1 MDTLP
6 GESVSPTPQAMESTT
21 NPPTPS
27 MVEGGTT
34 NPPTP
39 ASVMQV
45 EPCVEPGGLSKAES
59 TTMLCEPDGLE
70 HGGGVTNP
78 HMESELTVADLE
90 LVCDLFYLPSEHGLG
105 AMDILTEFYWLKTN
119 AGVMLTGASQATAQS
134 SSETSVSVE
143 VGKPEW
149 VRRRAAFYQRALNIK
164 RAFEKICI
172 APNRELVYSLYT
184 YLWDMVGVVF
194 MLLSYVDWLALGN
207 FSPKYQQLI
216 IGRHTWFS
224 GIREA
229 FQSGDHEPWVFRGG
243 LTADL
248 QRLMPVDS
256 GNDLFLYQYP
266 DTPTSQLYQIRP
278 YRPTDEAACYS
289 VALRTWNDGMDASLD
304 FPSHPSLVGEKCI
317 GSILSFCPGLAFVF
331 ENNMGQIVGYVIA
344 APNLKEYHQ
353 RVCHVWLPELR
364 NKYPLI
370 EPSEGELLT
379 PCDLTVNS
387 LHAEPGQL
395 PSYIEDPDS
404 WAICRL
410 ALVPSVTDAS
420 LARRSTML
428 LLACLRTS

>member
-119 AGVMLTGASQATAQS
+119 AGGMLTGASQATAQS

-172 APNRELVYSLYT
+172 APNRELVYNLYT

-194 MLLSYVDWLALGN
+194 MLLSYVDWLTLGK
-207 FSPKYQQLI
+207 FSPNYQQLI

-266 DTPTSQLYQIRP
+266 DTPAWWGRSRLDPSSPSTLVSVSYSRTTS
-278 YRPTDEAACYS
+278 
-289 VALRTWNDGMDASLD
+289 GML
-304 FPSHPSLVGEKCI
+304 
-317 GSILSFCPGLAFVF
+317 
-331 ENNMGQIVGYVIA
+331 
-344 APNLKEYHQ
+344 
-353 RVCHVWLPELR
+353 
-364 NKYPLI
+364 
-370 EPSEGELLT
+370 
-379 PCDLTVNS
+379 
-387 LHAEPGQL
+387 
-395 PSYIEDPDS
+395 
-404 WAICRL
+404 WAIF
-410 ALVPSVTDAS
+410 
-420 LARRSTML
+420 L
-428 LLACLRTS
+428 LLQIYMNSISE